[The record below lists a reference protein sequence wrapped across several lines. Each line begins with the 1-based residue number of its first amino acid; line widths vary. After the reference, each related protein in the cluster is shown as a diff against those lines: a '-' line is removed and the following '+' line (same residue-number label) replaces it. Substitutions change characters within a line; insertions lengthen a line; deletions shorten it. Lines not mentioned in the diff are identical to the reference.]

1 MPQKMKVAVRI
12 RPILPQD
19 FAKEVVI
26 NATEPSEG
34 EDHPTCLQLSN
45 MTHHINATFNRV
57 FPGDIQ

>member
-1 MPQKMKVAVRI
+1 MKVAVRI

-34 EDHPTCLQLSN
+34 EDHPTSL
-45 MTHHINATFNRV
+45 
-57 FPGDIQ
+57 